1 MVFSIIKFIDIC
13 RSITGIFEMKKS
25 EKISKTTKKIFKVE
39 LFFFREK
46 KQHRARGEP
55 LLLIMYNNRKGILRR
70 RQKI

>member
-1 MVFSIIKFIDIC
+1 
-13 RSITGIFEMKKS
+13 MKKS

-55 LLLIMYNNRKGILRR
+55 LLLSSTETFQTILY
-70 RQKI
+70 KINTIAFQPEIRECQGL